1 MPHEELR
8 ESVPVL
14 TFPRQTLV
22 SLLVFALAW
31 EVLSHLAPALGIP
44 PFAIPSLLRIAKAIT
59 TITPLDIAVTLAR
72 VIGALIVSFVFGIV
86 LAMAMYR
93 SDTLEKYLH
102 PMIRILMAVPVVSW
116 ILFAVLWFPGVEF
129 RIGFVLVV
137 VCGPVFLVDTLD
149 AMRSVP
155 RELRQMMQSFRPTT
169 LQYFVKLMLPAIVP
183 TIFTSWKVNISLAIR
198 VVTIA
203 ELVGAVTGIGHQLS
217 VAQEL
222 FSVADVF
229 AWTIVLVALLFL
241 EMTDIVFA
249 VDSVPAIFALTREP
263 LIVFTSNILA
273 ILGLRSLYFMLAG
286 AMDLFHLLK
295 YGLGIVLVFVG
306 LKMTVLNRLY
316 GGHFPISISLGVI
329 VGTIAV
335 TVVLSLLFPKP
346 PEEPR

>member
-1 MPHEELR
+1 MRHEEISG
-8 ESVPVL
+8 SVPSLV
-14 TFPRQTLV
+14 FPRQTLV
-22 SLLVFALAW
+22 SLLVFAVCW
-31 EVLSHLAPALGIP
+31 EALSHLAPYLGIP
-44 PFAIPSLLRIAKAIT
+44 PFAIPSLLRIAKSIAT
-59 TITPLDIAVTLAR
+59 VTPADIAVTLAR
-72 VIGALIVSFVFGIV
+72 VIGALIASFVLGLA

-93 SDTLEKYLH
+93 SERFEKYLH

-155 RELRQMMQSFRPTT
+155 RELRHMMRSFRPTT
-169 LQYFVKLMLPAIVP
+169 LQYFIKLMLPAIIP

-241 EMTDIVFA
+241 LEAMVA
-249 VDSVPAIFALTREP
+249 RVEARL
-263 LIVFTSNILA
+263 
-273 ILGLRSLYFMLAG
+273 LRW
-286 AMDLFHLLK
+286 
-295 YGLGIVLVFVG
+295 
-306 LKMTVLNRLY
+306 R
-316 GGHFPISISLGVI
+316 P
-329 VGTIAV
+329 
-335 TVVLSLLFPKP
+335 
-346 PEEPR
+346 

>member
-1 MPHEELR
+1 MTTEHR

-14 TFPRQTLV
+14 IFPRQTLV

-31 EVLSHLAPALGIP
+31 EVLSHLAPTLGIP

-72 VIGALIVSFVFGIV
+72 VIGALIVSFVLGIV

-241 EMTDIVFA
+241 LEAIVSRFEA
-249 VDSVPAIFALTREP
+249 RL
-263 LIVFTSNILA
+263 
-273 ILGLRSLYFMLAG
+273 LRWRA
-286 AMDLFHLLK
+286 
-295 YGLGIVLVFVG
+295 
-306 LKMTVLNRLY
+306 
-316 GGHFPISISLGVI
+316 
-329 VGTIAV
+329 
-335 TVVLSLLFPKP
+335 
-346 PEEPR
+346 

>member
-1 MPHEELR
+1 MPLEEHR
-8 ESVPVL
+8 EQVPVL
-14 TFPRQTLV
+14 TFPRQTVV
-22 SLLVFALAW
+22 SLLVFAACW
-31 EVLSHLAPALGIP
+31 QALSYLSPYLGIP
-44 PFAIPSLLRIAKAIT
+44 PFAVPSLVKIAQRMAV
-59 TITPLDIAVTLAR
+59 ITPLDVVVTLAR
-72 VIGALIVSFVFGIV
+72 VIGALVASFVLG
-86 LAMAMYR
+86 LAAAMAMYR
-93 SDTLEKYLH
+93 SKMLDDYLH

-155 RELRQMMQSFRPTT
+155 RELRQMMRSFRPTT
-169 LQYFVKLMLPAIVP
+169 LQFFVKLMLPAIVP

-241 EMTDIVFA
+241 LEGA
-249 VDSVPAIFALTREP
+249 VARVEHRL
-263 LIVFTSNILA
+263 
-273 ILGLRSLYFMLAG
+273 LRWRA
-286 AMDLFHLLK
+286 
-295 YGLGIVLVFVG
+295 
-306 LKMTVLNRLY
+306 
-316 GGHFPISISLGVI
+316 
-329 VGTIAV
+329 
-335 TVVLSLLFPKP
+335 
-346 PEEPR
+346 

>member
-1 MPHEELR
+1 MTQEYR
-8 ESVPVL
+8 ESVPAL
-14 TFPRQTLV
+14 IFPRQTLV
-22 SLLVFALAW
+22 SLLVFALVW
-31 EVLSHLAPALGIP
+31 EMLSHLAPALGIP
-44 PFAIPSLLRIAKAIT
+44 PFAIPSLLRIAKAIA

-72 VIGALIVSFVFGIV
+72 VIGALITSFVLGIL

-93 SDTLEKYLH
+93 SDTLDKYLH

-137 VCGPVFLVDTLD
+137 VCGPVFLIDTLD

-155 RELRQMMQSFRPTT
+155 RELRQMMRSFRPTT
-169 LQYFVKLMLPAIVP
+169 LQFFVKLMLPAIVP

-241 EMTDIVFA
+241 LEAIVARVEMR
-249 VDSVPAIFALTREP
+249 L
-263 LIVFTSNILA
+263 
-273 ILGLRSLYFMLAG
+273 LRW
-286 AMDLFHLLK
+286 
-295 YGLGIVLVFVG
+295 
-306 LKMTVLNRLY
+306 R
-316 GGHFPISISLGVI
+316 P
-329 VGTIAV
+329 
-335 TVVLSLLFPKP
+335 
-346 PEEPR
+346 

>member
-1 MPHEELR
+1 MSTEHR

-14 TFPRQTLV
+14 IFPRQTLV
-22 SLLVFALAW
+22 SLLVFALIW
-31 EVLSHLAPALGIP
+31 EVLSHLAPVLGIP
-44 PFAIPSLLRIAKAIT
+44 SFAIPSMLRIARAIT
-59 TITPLDIAVTLAR
+59 TITPIDIAVTLAR
-72 VIGALIVSFVFGIV
+72 VIGALIVSFVTGIA

-93 SDTLEKYLH
+93 SETLEKYLH

-155 RELRQMMQSFRPTT
+155 RDLRQMMRSFRPTT
-169 LQYFVKLMLPAIVP
+169 WQFFVKLMLPAIVP

-229 AWTIVLVALLFL
+229 AWTVVLVALLFL
-241 EMTDIVFA
+241 LEAIVARIEM
-249 VDSVPAIFALTREP
+249 RM
-263 LIVFTSNILA
+263 
-273 ILGLRSLYFMLAG
+273 LRWR
-286 AMDLFHLLK
+286 
-295 YGLGIVLVFVG
+295 
-306 LKMTVLNRLY
+306 T
-316 GGHFPISISLGVI
+316 
-329 VGTIAV
+329 
-335 TVVLSLLFPKP
+335 
-346 PEEPR
+346 

>member
-1 MPHEELR
+1 MITEHR

-14 TFPRQTLV
+14 IFPRQTLV

-31 EVLSHLAPALGIP
+31 EVLSHLAPTLGIP

-72 VIGALIVSFVFGIV
+72 VIGALIVSFVLGIV

-93 SDTLEKYLH
+93 SDALEKYLH

-229 AWTIVLVALLFL
+229 AWTLVLVALLFL
-241 EMTDIVFA
+241 LEAIVA
-249 VDSVPAIFALTREP
+249 RVEARV
-263 LIVFTSNILA
+263 
-273 ILGLRSLYFMLAG
+273 LRWR
-286 AMDLFHLLK
+286 
-295 YGLGIVLVFVG
+295 V
-306 LKMTVLNRLY
+306 
-316 GGHFPISISLGVI
+316 
-329 VGTIAV
+329 
-335 TVVLSLLFPKP
+335 
-346 PEEPR
+346 

>member
-1 MPHEELR
+1 MTTEHR

-14 TFPRQTLV
+14 IFPRQTLV

-31 EVLSHLAPALGIP
+31 EVLSHLAPTFGIP

-72 VIGALIVSFVFGIV
+72 VIGALIVSFVLGIV

-93 SDTLEKYLH
+93 SDALEKYLH

-241 EMTDIVFA
+241 LEAIVSRFEA
-249 VDSVPAIFALTREP
+249 RL
-263 LIVFTSNILA
+263 
-273 ILGLRSLYFMLAG
+273 LRWRA
-286 AMDLFHLLK
+286 
-295 YGLGIVLVFVG
+295 
-306 LKMTVLNRLY
+306 
-316 GGHFPISISLGVI
+316 
-329 VGTIAV
+329 
-335 TVVLSLLFPKP
+335 
-346 PEEPR
+346 

>member
-1 MPHEELR
+1 MSTEHR

-14 TFPRQTLV
+14 IFPRQTLV

-31 EVLSHLAPALGIP
+31 EVLSHLAPTLGIP

-59 TITPLDIAVTLAR
+59 TITPIDIVVTLAR
-72 VIGALIVSFVFGIV
+72 VIGALIVSFVLGIV
-86 LAMAMYR
+86 LAMVMYR
-93 SDTLEKYLH
+93 SDTLDKYLH

-155 RELRQMMQSFRPTT
+155 RELRQMMRSFRPTT
-169 LQYFVKLMLPAIVP
+169 LQFFVKLMVPAIVP

-241 EMTDIVFA
+241 LEAIVA
-249 VDSVPAIFALTREP
+249 RVETR
-263 LIVFTSNILA
+263 L
-273 ILGLRSLYFMLAG
+273 LRWRA
-286 AMDLFHLLK
+286 
-295 YGLGIVLVFVG
+295 
-306 LKMTVLNRLY
+306 
-316 GGHFPISISLGVI
+316 
-329 VGTIAV
+329 
-335 TVVLSLLFPKP
+335 
-346 PEEPR
+346 